1 MEQRT
6 NEQLVTLIRAG
17 EDPAGNM
24 LKLGTEQGLYCKD
37 GAEVFRLCRNG

>member
-6 NEQLVTLIRAG
+6 NEQLVALIRAG

-24 LKLGTEQGLYCKD
+24 LKLWEQGLYCED

>member
-24 LKLGTEQGLYCKD
+24 LKLWDSLIII
-37 GAEVFRLCRNG
+37 L